1 MSNRNDS
8 ESGLGAFLAGF
19 IIGGLVGAVVA
30 LVLAPQSGEETR
42 SQLVDRSVEWR
53 NFVDENRHQ
62 WAENVTQ
69 AGRNATSALGG
80 IDLNSFTGKTNPVDS
95 EEDGSNA

>member
-1 MSNRNDS
+1 MSNRNES

-42 SQLVDRSVEWR
+42 SQLADQTVEWR
-53 NFVDENRHQ
+53 NYVDENRHN
-62 WAENVTQ
+62 WTENVSQ
-69 AGRNATSALGG
+69 AGRNATNAIGG
-80 IDLNSFTGKTNPVDS
+80 IDLNAFTGKNITADN
-95 EEDGSNA
+95 EEDGSSA